1 MQIPQEMPTDP
12 VILAYAAGLFD
23 GEGSISIVIVK
34 QNKDPNILTHRL
46 MLSMTNT
53 DSSLTHWLLEH
64 FGGFVSK
71 HCSSSALNPAHK
83 QSERWQCSNA
93 HAERFL
99 RAIRPYLIAKAERAD
114 IGLELRATR
123 LVGKGGPGRGH
134 KGEPQKNPVTPGL
147 YSLP

>member
-1 MQIPQEMPTDP
+1 MPTDP

-46 MLSMTNT
+46 MLSLTNT
-53 DSSLTHWLLEH
+53 DSSLTRWLLEN

-71 HCSSSALNPAHK
+71 HSSAGRQKPEHK
-83 QSERWQCSNA
+83 KSERWQCSNA

-114 IGLELRATR
+114 VGIALRETR
-123 LVGKGGPGRGH
+123 LDRKAHV
-134 KGEPQKNPVTPGL
+134 
-147 YSLP
+147 